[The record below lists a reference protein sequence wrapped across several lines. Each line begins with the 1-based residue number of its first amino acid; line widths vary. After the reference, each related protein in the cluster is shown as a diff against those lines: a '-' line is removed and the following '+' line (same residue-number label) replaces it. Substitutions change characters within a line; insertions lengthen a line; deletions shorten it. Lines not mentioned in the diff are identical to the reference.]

1 MDIIISIV
9 IALAVGLAFGP
20 LIIKKLKEYKLGQQ
34 IRKTGPQHQKKQGTP
49 TMGGLIFMVGITVSA
64 LIMNR
69 LAIQNLYLL
78 LGMMLFGLIGFID
91 DSAKIRKQQ
100 SLGLDSKQKI
110 ALNIV
115 FGVVMAFVLN
125 QNLANYQLAIP
136 VLGTTVALTPVFYFL
151 FMIIFYTAVSNS
163 VNLADG
169 IDGLCGTVTLIVAV
183 FYIFYGIKTAN
194 PVVTLF
200 AGAMTGA
207 LAAYLFFNWHPARV
221 FMGDT
226 GSFALGG
233 ALATMAVLTKTEI
246 LFILIGS
253 IYVIEAVSDIL
264 QISSIKLRG
273 KRMFL
278 MAPIHH
284 HFEKKGWSETKIVG
298 SFALV
303 TVISVAAAYL
313 IS

>member
-91 DSAKIRKQQ
+91 DTAKIRKQQ

>member
-246 LFILIGS
+246 LFILILGRS
-253 IYVIEAVSDIL
+253 P
-264 QISSIKLRG
+264 
-273 KRMFL
+273 F
-278 MAPIHH
+278 
-284 HFEKKGWSETKIVG
+284 TKIG
-298 SFALV
+298 GEFNINLLTFSRN
-303 TVISVAAAYL
+303 
-313 IS
+313 

>member
-20 LIIKKLKEYKLGQQ
+20 LIIKKLKEYKLVQQ